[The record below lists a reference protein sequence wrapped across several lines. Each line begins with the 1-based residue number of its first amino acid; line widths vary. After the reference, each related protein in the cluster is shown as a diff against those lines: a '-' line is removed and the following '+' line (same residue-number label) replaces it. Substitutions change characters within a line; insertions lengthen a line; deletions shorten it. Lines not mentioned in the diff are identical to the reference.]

1 MFELRDDRAATA
13 APATTSL
20 APTAATAE
28 REGMPVDPR
37 RLLGALSRGKKI
49 LLGSLLLGAIG
60 GVILAKTVIP
70 REYTAAAAIAWE
82 PGPPLMGDAKPEPRE
97 LRTLVDS
104 MKVPGNLAEAR
115 RRLGIPATV
124 DELGARVNVASNEKS
139 NLVSVAATWGDPDMP
154 PRIANTVVEV
164 FLEQR
169 LEASRSRSEAL
180 LATLSSDAE
189 TARAALTAARKAYD
203 DFRKENGIADLPI
216 ETQVAI
222 EQAAK
227 LRAEADL
234 ARADAEG
241 ELARAESLRTA
252 AGKQPRTTVLST
264 TEVRP
269 QALKLADN
277 ESALAAARG
286 SMSPEH
292 PGVVALAAQTEGLRQ
307 AANSPSVVS
316 QRVLGRNPNLDAI
329 HQILEGSAAQREA
342 ALKRHAAL
350 TELAALADQRIARL
364 SVVEGRATELLTGV
378 RLAEAHLGDIEKSR
392 ARVADVARSP
402 VASFRVV
409 DPAMR
414 PERPSK
420 SHRRLFAM
428 VAPIAAVILAAGF
441 LIARALRGARV
452 HTAREL
458 AWWGRGPV
466 VASTTWPSEARAVR
480 DLTVDLWAFAVQ
492 THGTTL
498 VVPMSAGER
507 DMAEKVAAAL
517 NPPELLEDG
526 QHGDAALA
534 RATVWDGD
542 DHGPEL
548 RRVARL
554 ADRVLVVVSAGAHS
568 ATEVD
573 SVLERVGRKGGVGY
587 VLLNVGSDLA
597 KLPDRAGDV
606 GRFWRRSG
614 PEVGTPGYEVMSHA

>member
-1 MFELRDDRAATA
+1 MFELRDDRTA
-13 APATTSL
+13 GADAPPSSL
-20 APTAATAE
+20 APTAAHAP

-37 RLLGALSRGKKI
+37 RLLGALSRGKRMLI
-49 LLGSLLLGAIG
+49 AAAVLGAVS
-60 GVILAKTVIP
+60 GVVLAKTVIP

-82 PGPPLMGDAKPEPRE
+82 PGPPLLGEAKPEPRE

-124 DELGARVNVASNEKS
+124 DDLGARVNVSSNEKS
-139 NLVSVAATWGDPDMP
+139 NLVSVAATWSDPEMP
-154 PRIANTVVEV
+154 PRIANTIVEV

-169 LEASRSRSEAL
+169 LAATRSRSEAL
-180 LATLSSDAE
+180 LATLTADAE
-189 TARAALTAARKAYD
+189 TAREALGSARKAYD
-203 DFRKENGIADLPI
+203 EFRRENGIADLPI

-241 ELARAESLRTA
+241 ELARAEALRTA
-252 AGKQPRTTVLST
+252 ARKQPRTALLST

-286 SMSPEH
+286 KMSPEH
-292 PGVVALAAQTEGLRQ
+292 PGVVALAAETEGLRQ
-307 AANSPSVVS
+307 TANNPGIVS
-316 QRVLGRNPNLDAI
+316 ERVLGRNPNLDAL

-350 TELAALADQRIARL
+350 TELAAAADQKIARL
-364 SVVEGRATELLTGV
+364 SVVEGRATELLAAV
-378 RLAEAHLGDIEKSR
+378 RLAEAHLGDVEKSR

-428 VAPIAAVILAAGF
+428 AAPIAAVILAAG
-441 LIARALRGARV
+441 LILARALRGARV

-458 AWWGRGPV
+458 AWWGKGPV
-466 VASTTWPSEARAVR
+466 VASTTWPENPRAAK

-498 VVPMSAGER
+498 VVPMSAAER
-507 DMAEKVAAAL
+507 DMADRVATCL
-517 NPPELLEDG
+517 NPPELHIEG
-526 QHGDAALA
+526 QEPDAQAA
-534 RATVWDGD
+534 RAIVWEGEDY
-542 DHGPEL
+542 GPEL

-568 ATEVD
+568 ATDVAG
-573 SVLERVGRKGGVGY
+573 VLERVGRKGGVGY

-597 KLPDRAGDV
+597 NLPDRAGDV
-606 GRFWRRSG
+606 SRFWNRGG
-614 PEVGTPGYEVMSHA
+614 PEVGTPGYEVSHA

>member
-1 MFELRDDRAATA
+1 MFELRDDRAASASSSPISIAPTV
-13 APATTSL
+13 APAQ
-20 APTAATAE
+20 
-28 REGMPVDPR
+28 REGLPVDPR
-37 RLLGALSRGKKI
+37 RLLGALSRGKKT
-49 LLGSLLLGAIG
+49 LLVAGILGAIG

-82 PGPPLMGDAKPEPRE
+82 PSAPLVGDAKPEPRE

-104 MKVPGNLAEAR
+104 MKVAGNLAEAR
-115 RRLGIPATV
+115 KRLGIPATV
-124 DELGARVNVASNEKS
+124 DELGARVNVTSNEKS
-139 NLVSVAATWGDPDMP
+139 NLVSVAATWDDPDMP
-154 PRIANTVVEV
+154 PKIANTIVEV

-169 LEASRSRSEAL
+169 LETARSRSEAL
-180 LATLSSDAE
+180 LATLSADSE
-189 TARAALTAARKAYD
+189 TAQGALTSARKAYD

-241 ELARAESLRTA
+241 ELARAEALRTA
-252 AGKQPRTTVLST
+252 ARKIPKTAVLST
-264 TEVRP
+264 TEVQP
-269 QALKLADN
+269 HALKIAEN
-277 ESALAAARG
+277 ESALAAAQG
-286 SMSPEH
+286 KMSPEH
-292 PGVVALAAQTEGLRQ
+292 PGVVTLAAETEGLRRT
-307 AANSPSVVS
+307 ANSPGIVS
-316 QRVLGRNPNLDAI
+316 ERVLGRNPNLDAL
-329 HQILEGSAAQREA
+329 HQILEGSAAHREA

-350 TELAALADQRIARL
+350 TDLAALADQRIAKL
-364 SVVEGRATELLTGV
+364 SVVEGRATELLTKV
-378 RLAEAHLGDIEKSR
+378 RLAEAHLGDLEKSR
-392 ARVADVARSP
+392 ARVADIARSP

-428 VAPIAAVILAAGF
+428 LAPIAAVMIAAGF
-441 LIARALRGARV
+441 VLARALRGARV

-458 AWWGRGPV
+458 AWWGKGPV
-466 VASTTWPSEARAVR
+466 VASTTWPANPRAAR

-498 VVPMSAGER
+498 VVPMSVGER
-507 DMAEKVAAAL
+507 DMADKVAACL
-517 NPPELLEDG
+517 NPPELHEDE
-526 QHGDAALA
+526 QMPDIQAA
-534 RATVWDGD
+534 RAMVWEGEE
-542 DHGPEL
+542 HGPEL
-548 RRVARL
+548 RRAARL

-568 ATEVD
+568 ATD
-573 SVLERVGRKGGVGY
+573 ADCVLERLGRKGGVGY

-614 PEVGTPGYEVMSHA
+614 PEVGTPAYEVSHA